1 MSGAPSPAPLLR
13 RLPAGVKLGGLAIF
27 ASALFLLDHVAAQAA
42 ALVLGLA
49 LLASTKVA
57 LGDLARRM
65 KAPLVMFALIAAVDA
80 WMTGFEAAA
89 IVFLR
94 LSAIAAVAEAVTL
107 TTTAGEMTAAF
118 EAGLTPFARLGLL
131 DARRVALTLS
141 LAIRFVP
148 VIAEEAREIREAQ
161 AARGLER
168 SILALT
174 VPLVVRIL
182 VRAEELADAIDA
194 RGLAQPASDRVRP

>member
-1 MSGAPSPAPLLR
+1 MSGVPSPLLR
-13 RLPAGVKLGGLAIF
+13 RIPAGAKLAGLALF
-27 ASALFLLDHVAAQAA
+27 ASALFLFDRIEVQAG
-42 ALVLGLA
+42 ALALGLL
-49 LLASTKVA
+49 LLASTGAA
-57 LGDLARRM
+57 LGDLMRRM
-65 KAPLVMFALIAAVDA
+65 KAPLIMFALIAAIDA
-80 WMTGFEAAA
+80 WMIGPAAAA

-107 TTTAGEMTAAF
+107 TTTAGETTAAL

-182 VRAEELADAIDA
+182 LRAEELADAIDA
-194 RGLAQPASDRVRP
+194 RGLVSPPHDRAAR